1 MKTQE
6 YNNNDEQII
15 DMLTP
20 KVEVKP
26 SSDLRERIL
35 QAAAQQ
41 SAQQSAKQAKSK
53 TVAQPKRRITYWLGA
68 IGSMAAVVAVAITM
82 MVNTPAYAARK
93 YFSNALLAV
102 QDAKT
107 MIMKLSVRTEADEP
121 IDYIN
126 PEDDFIP
133 ATVKVIYNDPMLWC
147 IEKQD
152 GRTLLYKG
160 ADSTGDFVY
169 QWIGGTDGKI
179 GWKQNPEGYVE
190 GDLAI
195 MLDPRLLL
203 QAEKGIAK
211 NSKAAKYDILDNGEL
226 VIVRVTTTA
235 QGNYSQSNYMMNTSL
250 AEANTVRVYS
260 FAKSTGE
267 LVQMRID
274 FVVDNKPITVIE
286 SQSIA
291 YNAELTPADLS
302 SKDLSTISFSQLDIA
317 KSASSPLAGITADEA
332 AKIILQAMKSWDKE
346 ILGTA
351 MAYYKD
357 FMPKLESIYKG
368 LEVKSI
374 EKSFSSGLYPGKFV
388 KCKVVLAD
396 GKKETLTLALRNDN
410 KNKVWLLDGGL

>member
-6 YNNNDEQII
+6 YNNNEQII

-41 SAQQSAKQAKSK
+41 SAQRSAQQAKSK
-53 TVAQPKRRITYWLGA
+53 TVVQPKRRMTYWLGA

-152 GRTLLYKG
+152 GRTILYKG

-169 QWIGGTDGKI
+169 QWIGGADGKI

-267 LVQMRID
+267 FVQMRID
-274 FVVDNKPITVIE
+274 FVVDDKPITVIE

-332 AKIILQAMKSWDKE
+332 AKIILQAMKSWDNE

-374 EKSFSSGLYPGKFV
+374 GKSFSSGLYPGKFV